1 MTELLIFITAVIQ
14 FLIAVLKI
22 ILAFIP
28 KKKLEKVVKFLNVI
42 KKNDNPTLDCWVFL
56 FEKIPYLCI
65 IKM

>member
-28 KKKLEKVVKFLNVI
+28 KKKLEKVVKILN
-42 KKNDNPTLDCWVFL
+42 
-56 FEKIPYLCI
+56 KIRFF
-65 IKM
+65 KRN